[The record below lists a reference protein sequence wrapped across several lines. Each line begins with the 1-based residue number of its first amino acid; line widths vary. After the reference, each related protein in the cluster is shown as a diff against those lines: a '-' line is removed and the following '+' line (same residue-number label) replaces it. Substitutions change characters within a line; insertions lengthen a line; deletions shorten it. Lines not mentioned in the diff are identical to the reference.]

1 MTTQTS
7 RQLEVANRVR
17 LSPAREKHLP
27 FTKSCCSP
35 AIEYVLGNGY
45 PSDLVKDRK
54 RAVRKRAATLT
65 AEQGEVFVQRKGR
78 RVKVV
83 TSVEEQRFILKACHS
98 NPTSSHFGVRKTWQK
113 VRCHNQPVLA

>member
-1 MTTQTS
+1 MELKKEPAASTEEDVI
-7 RQLEVANRVR
+7 LE
-17 LSPAREKHLP
+17 L
-27 FTKSCCSP
+27 

-98 NPTSSHFGVRKTWQK
+98 DPTSSHFGVTKTWQRVSERFYWK
-113 VRCHNQPVLA
+113 GLASDVRELVSS

>member
-1 MTTQTS
+1 MEQKEEPGTEEDVI
-7 RQLEVANRVR
+7 LE
-17 LSPAREKHLP
+17 L
-27 FTKSCCSP
+27 

-98 NPTSSHFGVRKTWQK
+98 DPTSSHFGVTKTWQRVSERFYWK
-113 VRCHNQPVLA
+113 GLASDVRELVSS